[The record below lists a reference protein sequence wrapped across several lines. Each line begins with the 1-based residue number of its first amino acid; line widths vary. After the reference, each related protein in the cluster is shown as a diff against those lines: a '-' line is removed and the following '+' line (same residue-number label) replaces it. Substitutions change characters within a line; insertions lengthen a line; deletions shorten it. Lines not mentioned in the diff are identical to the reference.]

1 MDVLQKAEDV
11 RLDRMFAHGGLFRT
25 KGVANRFLAAA
36 IDTPVSVGEIAA
48 EGGAWGIAVLA
59 AYLGRDDAEQ
69 SLGDFLDTEVFAGTE
84 LETVDPDPADVAG
97 FDAFIERYVAAL
109 PVERAAVEHT

>member
-1 MDVLQKAEDV
+1 VLRKAEDV
-11 RLDRMFAHGGLFRT
+11 GLDRMFAHGGLFKT
-25 KGVANRFLAAA
+25 KGVAQRYLAAA

-59 AYLGRDDAEQ
+59 AFLVQRTDDQ
-69 SLGDFLDTEVFAGTE
+69 SLGDFLDTEIFAQTE
-84 LETVDPDPADVAG
+84 LETLDPDPTDVAG
-97 FDAFIERYVAAL
+97 FDAFIDRYIAAL